1 MKKILTSMVLVCLA
15 LGCRAQ
21 TKVLDLR
28 QCLDMALGQS
38 YQVQAAQKSIERAKA
53 LQGTAWDL
61 DKAELS
67 LSQDPSS
74 GGSTDNAISIAQSME
89 FPTLYVARRN
99 QLKAEARMERSKA
112 ALVKASLASEVK
124 SVYYQLVFEMER
136 LHVLQKQDSILTRYK
151 TVAEARYKAG
161 ETRQLETLAAERM
174 HRENKLE
181 MASTLSEV
189 ESAQLLLASLL
200 NTDTPVT
207 PAEQA
212 LQPLDF
218 VQSGFNYGQ
227 TAEGQVAQDKLT
239 VADKAVKVAKNE
251 YAPSLSL
258 TLHNQLVISSWNP
271 YKVDRSR
278 FEGGNF
284 LGFEVGVGIP
294 LFYGATKA
302 KVKAAKKDRE
312 IAELEM
318 KQEQQV
324 LRREY
329 LATLGKCNSTFARVA
344 YYQEEG
350 AEKDRQL
357 EHLSHME
364 YENGEISYVEYI
376 DALEDCID
384 FHMKKAAAI
393 NDYNQSVIALEK
405 LMGNVSYR
413 EK

>member
-1 MKKILTSMVLVCLA
+1 MISIAWVCVA
-15 LGCRAQ
+15 LGCQAQ
-21 TKVLDLR
+21 TKVLNLQ
-28 QCLDMALGQS
+28 QCLDMALDQN
-38 YQVQAAQKSIERAKA
+38 YQVKAAQKSIERAKA

-61 DKAELS
+61 DKTELS
-67 LSQDPSS
+67 LAQDPSS

-89 FPTLYVARRN
+89 FPTVYVARRN
-99 QLKAEARMERSKA
+99 QLKAETQMERSKA
-112 ALVKASLASEVK
+112 AWVKASLASDVK
-124 SVYYQLVFEMER
+124 SAYYQLVFEMER

-151 TVAEARYKAG
+151 AVADTRYKAG
-161 ETRQLETLAAERM
+161 ETRQLETLAADRM

-181 MASTLSEV
+181 MTSTLYEI
-189 ESAQLLLASLL
+189 ENAQLQLMSLV
-200 NTDTPVT
+200 NSDTPIT
-207 PAEQA
+207 PADDT

-218 VQSGFNYGQ
+218 VHSGFNYSQ
-227 TAEGQVAQDKLT
+227 TAEGQVAQDKIT

-318 KQEQQV
+318 KQDQQA
-324 LRREY
+324 LQREY
-329 LATLGKCNSTFARVA
+329 HATLGKCNSTFARVT

-357 EHLSHME
+357 EKLSRME

-405 LMGNVSYR
+405 LMGNASYR